1 MFRRMLIALSI
12 SAAVCTA
19 GGGELEIAKAALRD
33 GLWTVAR
40 SHAAKVEG
48 DGARIVILESYARES
63 RWRELLAT
71 LSSFGP
77 FDCDAAHYYRALALD
92 RTGDRAGAL
101 KILSDHQFVEPG
113 YAEAVAALR
122 TQMELAAG
130 ERAQADRRAKAAN
143 LAAGDAERRMV
154 AASACVATGDRAGAE
169 KLWRSV
175 LSDTNAGE
183 RAVASA
189 AMQIG
194 DTNSLL
200 HASRRIV
207 HSELRRA
214 VLLRYARVLLGDG
227 ATFAEGE
234 EIIRRIVHD
243 APGATGARDAFVALA
258 GALLDRGSCREA
270 AAAYRSAIEAWPE
283 LGRDAAVREACGW
296 ALSKNG
302 EYEAAITEFAKAGE
316 CAADDESRARALLEQ
331 GKMLTQIGRG
341 EAAME
346 KFRALLERYAA
357 SEAAKSLKTLLELRE
372 LEAGARED
380 YRNFRFK
387 EAETKFA
394 ELARRDPGQAARM
407 EYLQMLCLY
416 GQGRDLSAQAKAQAI
431 AEDAGDE
438 SIRAEATLWLA
449 KFRYNAGQWSEACSL
464 FSDYATNRAPQS
476 AHAPS
481 ALLWAARAAFAAGAY
496 GDAIS
501 LVAKLV
507 HGHPA
512 AVEYAAAL
520 ILQGEALV
528 ELSRLDEAIVVLERA
543 LSAVGASPADRIRAR
558 ILRADALFA
567 MGADNPARYREALES
582 YRALQ
587 FGEQLE
593 PGTRFAIAV
602 KIARTLEKL
611 GRADEAVDQYYG
623 EVVHAYR
630 DGRRNGEKFG
640 EDVQAAFAGGAFRL
654 ADLLISRGERE
665 AAGRVLSL
673 VALGDIPSAA
683 REARRR
689 LERLQKKGGF

>member
-1 MFRRMLIALSI
+1 MNRSLLAVLSI
-12 SAAVCTA
+12 CAAIQSAA
-19 GGGELEIAKAALRD
+19 GGELEVAKAALRD
-33 GLWTVAR
+33 GLWQVAR
-40 SHAAKVEG
+40 AHAAKVEG
-48 DGARIVILESYARES
+48 DEARIVIIESYAREA
-63 RWRELLAT
+63 RWREVLAT
-71 LSSFGP
+71 LSSYGA
-77 FDCDAAHYYRALALD
+77 FDRDAAHYYRALALEK
-92 RTGDRAGAL
+92 TGDRAGAL
-101 KILSDHQFVEPG
+101 KILAEHRFSEPG
-113 YAEAVAALR
+113 YAEVVAALR
-122 TQMELAAG
+122 TQLELAAG
-130 ERAQADRRAKAAN
+130 DNDQALARAKAAN
-143 LAAGDAERRMV
+143 LAAGDADRRMV
-154 AASACVATGDRAGAE
+154 AASACAATGDRAGAE
-169 KLWRSV
+169 RLWRSV
-175 LSDTNAGE
+175 LVDTNAGE
-183 RAVASA
+183 RAVATA

-194 DTNSLL
+194 DTNSLYL
-200 HASRRIV
+200 ACRRIV
-207 HSELRRA
+207 HPELRRT
-214 VLLRYARVLLGDG
+214 VVLRYARALLGDD

-234 EIIRRIVHD
+234 AIIRRIVHD
-243 APGATGARDAFVALA
+243 APGATGARDAFIALA
-258 GALLDRGSCREA
+258 GALLDRGRCREA
-270 AAAYRSAIEAWPE
+270 AADYRSAIEAWPE
-283 LGRDAAVREACGW
+283 LGRDAAVREACAW
-296 ALSKNG
+296 ALSKSG
-302 EYEAAITEFAKAGE
+302 EHEAALAEFVRAGE

-331 GKMLTQIGRG
+331 GQTLSAIGRG

-346 KFRALLERYAA
+346 KFRAVLERYAA
-357 SEAAKSLKTLLELRE
+357 SEAAKRLKVLLELRD
-372 LEAGARED
+372 LEAAARED

-394 ELARRDPGQAARM
+394 ELARREPAGAARM

-416 GQGRDLSAQAKAQAI
+416 GQGRDLSAQAKAQVL
-431 AEDAGDE
+431 AESAADE

-449 KFRYNAGQWSEACSL
+449 KFRYNAGQWSESCAL
-464 FSDYATNRAPQS
+464 FSDYATNRAPHS

-496 GDAIS
+496 GDTLG
-501 LVAKLV
+501 LVTRLV
-507 HGHPA
+507 RGHPDA
-512 AVEYAAAL
+512 AEFAAAL

-543 LSAVGASPADRIRAR
+543 LSAAGAPVEERIRAR

-587 FGEQLE
+587 LGEQLAPE
-593 PGTRFAIAV
+593 TRFPLAV

-611 GRADEAVDQYYG
+611 GRTDEAVDQYYG

-640 EDVQAAFAGGAFRL
+640 EEVQAAFAGGAFRL

-673 VALGDIPSAA
+673 VSLGDIPAAA